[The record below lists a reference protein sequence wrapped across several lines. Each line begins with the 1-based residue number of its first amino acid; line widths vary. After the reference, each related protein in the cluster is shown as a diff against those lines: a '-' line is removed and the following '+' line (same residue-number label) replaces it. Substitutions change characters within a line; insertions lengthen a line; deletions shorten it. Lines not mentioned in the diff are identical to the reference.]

1 VQVLHRGL
9 VADVRV
15 RPRTTAWLWMR
26 VWLRRVELDRRL
38 AEGANPTTD
47 PLRALRACQLTSRR
61 YRRALARGLR
71 SLVADACDPAPLRAA
86 PGPRVNRYAVL
97 DARDPLLS
105 LSRRLVECENPCPR
119 AVALASYI
127 VCDPDSPTYW
137 SATGATVADLAHAA
151 LAAIDHEPLR

>member
-1 VQVLHRGL
+1 
-9 VADVRV
+9 
-15 RPRTTAWLWMR
+15 MR
-26 VWLRRVELDRRL
+26 VWLRQADLDRRL

-47 PLRALRACQLTSRR
+47 PLRALRARQLTSRR

-71 SLVADACDPAPLRAA
+71 GLVADACDPARLRAA
-86 PGPRVNRYAVL
+86 PGPRVNRCAVL

-119 AVALASYI
+119 AVALASYLM
-127 VCDPDSPTYW
+127 CDPDSPAYW
-137 SATGATVADLAHAA
+137 SATRATVADLARAA

>member
-1 VQVLHRGL
+1 
-9 VADVRV
+9 
-15 RPRTTAWLWMR
+15 M
-26 VWLRRVELDRRL
+26 
-38 AEGANPTTD
+38 TD
-47 PLRALRACQLTSRR
+47 PLRALRARQLTGRR

-71 SLVADACDPAPLRAA
+71 SLVADACDPTPLRAA
-86 PGPRVNRYAVL
+86 PGPRVDRYAVL

-119 AVALASYI
+119 AVALANYLM
-127 VCDPDSPTYW
+127 CDPDSPAYW